1 MLRIASALWY
11 LSLTW
16 YDCNDFHYKMP
27 LQVVNSEVDPVAYAL
42 FKKDIKAELKR
53 VFKKRQ

>member
-1 MLRIASALWY
+1 
-11 LSLTW
+11 
-16 YDCNDFHYKMP
+16 MP

>member
-1 MLRIASALWY
+1 MS
-11 LSLTW
+11 
-16 YDCNDFHYKMP
+16 
-27 LQVVNSEVDPVAYAL
+27 LQVANSEVDPVAYAL